1 MIGLTRRGTG
11 VLAGT
16 VVLFSAGQWAGYP
29 FFLAIAGAGAGA
41 LVAAVLLT
49 GRRPRVA
56 VTREIYPDRVER
68 GKPAVATL
76 RVHNPTGRRQVAF
89 SAGDRLGGGLR
100 AVRIRAL
107 APNAE
112 AVHRYE
118 LPTDRRGRHQVGPL
132 TLDRGDPF
140 GLGRRQVAAG
150 EVATLW
156 VHPRVHVLHPP
167 GGGRPRH
174 HHEGTAADN
183 RLRGS
188 YDLREVREYVPGDEI
203 RHLHWKATARTGQ
216 LMVRDF
222 AVPDQPR
229 FTALL
234 DSRLRGPVLEEAVD
248 LVASLVT
255 SAARADRPARLVSSG
270 GLDLDTSGGVPAVR
284 PLLDALCVLE
294 PSSGAALVPEP
305 LTRDGAGG
313 LAVVTAGGTP
323 ADRAALAALRDRF
336 APLVVFVFG
345 GSGAFAGIPGATVL
359 DVSDAADAAR
369 RWNAV
374 AP

>member
-1 MIGLTRRGTG
+1 MIRLTRRGIG
-11 VLAGT
+11 IFAGT
-16 VVLFSAGQWAGYP
+16 VVLFAFAQWAGYP

-41 LVAAVLLT
+41 LLAAVVLT

-56 VTREIYPDRVER
+56 VTREVYPDRVER
-68 GKPAVATL
+68 GRPAVATL

-89 SAGDRLGGGLR
+89 SAGDRIGGGLR

-118 LPTDRRGRHQVGPL
+118 LPTARRGRHQVGPL

-140 GLGRRQVAAG
+140 GLGSRQLAAG
-150 EVATLW
+150 EIATLW
-156 VHPRVHVLHPP
+156 VHPRVHVLHQP

-174 HHEGTAADN
+174 HHEGTVADN

-188 YDLREVREYVPGDEI
+188 YDLREVREYVPGDEV
-203 RHLHWKATARTGQ
+203 RHLHWKATARTGL
-216 LMVRDF
+216 LMVRDH
-222 AVPDQPR
+222 VDPDQPR

-248 LVASLVT
+248 LAASLVT
-255 SAARADRPARLVSSG
+255 SAARADRPARLVSSA
-270 GLDLDTSGGVPAVR
+270 GLDLDTAGGVRSVR

-294 PSSGAALVPEP
+294 SSAGGALVPEQ
-305 LTRDGAGG
+305 LTRGGVGG
-313 LAVVTAGGTP
+313 LAVVTAGSTP
-323 ADRAALAALRDRF
+323 ADRTALAALRDRY

-345 GSGAFAGIPGATVL
+345 EQGTLAGIPGATVL
-359 DVSDAADAAR
+359 EVSDAADAAR
-369 RWNAV
+369 RWNSV
-374 AP
+374 AR